1 MSSNRAFQHFTK
13 KSPNL
18 NFKDHLNIGKT
29 SAQFEFSCWRWK
41 AIFVDL
47 KIAQWGSE
55 LWRVRLT
62 ADRLTTL
69 VTLRQ
74 ERWLIKVDKEDNIS
88 FWSQYAKHSPRER
101 DWWTIN
107 SSKEKTIGCREHLET
122 AIDVEMARGEVF
134 LKTCVTVA
142 EMKDLLNQ
150 LEDCKE

>member
-1 MSSNRAFQHFTK
+1 MRLRALESQCDSRQADFAGHIET
-13 KSPNL
+13 
-18 NFKDHLNIGKT
+18 G
-29 SAQFEFSCWRWK
+29 EM
-41 AIFVDL
+41 VD
-47 KIAQWGSE
+47 KN
-55 LWRVRLT
+55 
-62 ADRLTTL
+62 
-69 VTLRQ
+69 
-74 ERWLIKVDKEDNIS
+74 VDKEDNIS

-150 LEDCKE
+150 LEDCKK